1 MSTAARDDAPGAV
14 RAAAPA
20 GVGDGDRAGRPRF
33 TPERI
38 AFGCDY
44 NPEQWDPAVWQ
55 EDVVL
60 MREAGIDLVA
70 INIFGWSE
78 VEPEPGR
85 FDFSRL
91 DAVVELLHANGIG
104 MNLGTGTAS
113 PPPWLPTRHPETL
126 PVTADGATLWPGG
139 RQAYCP
145 SSPVFRERA
154 VALVEQVA
162 RRYGSHPGVRLW
174 HVSNELGCH
183 NSLCY
188 CDASATAFR
197 TWLRTRYGT
206 VQALNAAWGTSFW
219 SQRYGSFDEV
229 LPPRRPTA
237 TANPTQ
243 VLDFHRFSSDELL
256 GLYRAEAEVIRRHS
270 DIPVTTNFM
279 VTAHQRDMDYFA
291 WAPDMD
297 VVANDHYLDHRLADP
312 LLELAFSADATRGTA
327 AGRPWLLMEHS
338 TSAVNWQPVNL
349 AKAPGEMQRVSLTH
363 VARGADGV
371 CFFQWRASVQGSE
384 KFHSAMLPHA
394 GTSSRTWHE
403 VLELSRTLEALREVV
418 GSTVRSDVA
427 LVFSWESW
435 WAADGENRPS
445 SQVRY
450 LEQVHAMY
458 GALRAAGLAVDV
470 VPPGASPEVLA
481 RYRLVVVPE
490 LYLVRDAEAATI
502 AQYVA
507 DGGHALVT
515 FFSGIVDEDDRVRL
529 GGYPGAFRDLLG
541 VVSDEFHPLLPGRT
555 VTLDTGAQGSLW
567 TEQLRT
573 VTAKAVAHLVDGPL
587 PGVPAVTRNEH
598 GHGTAWYLA
607 TVLDADHATALVR
620 EVATHAGVEPMPG
633 AGPQVEV
640 VRRAHDDGASYLFV
654 INHSDD
660 VVAVPVHGHEL
671 TQDERTE
678 TLHVP
683 AGAVRVVREDVRR

>member
-1 MSTAARDDAPGAV
+1 MSTAARD
-14 RAAAPA
+14 AAGSP
-20 GVGDGDRAGRPRF
+20 DRVAARGRF
-33 TPERI
+33 APERV

-44 NPEQWDPAVWQ
+44 NPEQWDPSVWQ

-70 INIFGWSE
+70 INVFGWSDL
-78 VEPEPGR
+78 EPEPGR
-85 FDFSRL
+85 YDFTRL
-91 DAVVELLHANGIG
+91 DAVVELLHAHGIG
-104 MNLGTGTAS
+104 INLGTGTAS
-113 PPPWLPTRHPETL
+113 PPPWLPTLHPQIL
-126 PVTADGATLWPGG
+126 PVMADGTTRWPGG

-145 SSPVFRERA
+145 SSPVFREHA
-154 VALVEQVA
+154 VALVDQVA
-162 RRYGSHPGVRLW
+162 RRYGSHPAVRLW

-188 CDASATAFR
+188 CDTTATAFR
-197 TWLRTRYGT
+197 TWLRSRYGT
-206 VQALNAAWGTSFW
+206 VDALNTAWGTSFW

-229 LPPRRPTA
+229 LPPRA
-237 TANPTQ
+237 TISSRNPSQ

-256 GLYRAEAEVIRRHS
+256 GLYRAEADVIRRHS

-297 VVANDHYLDHRLADP
+297 VVANDHYLDHRLPDP
-312 LLELAFSADATRGTA
+312 LAELAFAADTTRGIA
-327 AGRPWLLMEHS
+327 GGRPWLLMEHS
-338 TSAVNWQPVNL
+338 TSAVNWQPVNV
-349 AKAPGEMQRVSLTH
+349 AKTPGEMQRVSLTH

-371 CFFQWRASVQGSE
+371 CFFQWRASAQGAE
-384 KFHSAMLPHA
+384 KFHSALLPHA

-403 VLELSRTLEALREVV
+403 VLELSRTLGALREVV

-427 LVFSWESW
+427 LVFSYESW

-445 SQVRY
+445 ADVRY
-450 LEQVHAMY
+450 LEQVHATY

-470 VPPGASPEVLA
+470 VPPGAGSAVLA
-481 RYRLVVVPE
+481 RYRMVVVPE
-490 LYLVRDAEAATI
+490 LYLVRDAEAAAI

-529 GGYPGAFRDLLG
+529 GGYPGAFRDMLG
-541 VVSDEFHPLLPGRT
+541 VVSDEFHPLMPGQT
-555 VTLDTGAQGSLW
+555 VTLDTGARASLW
-567 TEQLRT
+567 TEQLRA
-573 VTAKAVAHLVDGPL
+573 VTAKAVAHHVDGPL
-587 PGVPAVTRNEH
+587 PGVPAITRNEH
-598 GHGTAWYLA
+598 GHGTAWYVA
-607 TVLDADHATALVR
+607 TALDAEHATELVR
-620 EVATHAGVEPMPG
+620 EVAAHAGIEPMPG

-660 VVAVPVHGHEL
+660 DVEVPVRGHEL
-671 TQDERTE
+671 TQDMRTE
-678 TLHVP
+678 ALRVP
-683 AGAVRVVREDVRR
+683 AGAVRVVREDVTR